1 MPEQDGKAR
10 QQDKMY
16 VHDPGVSCKLRCWM
30 QISSAP
36 LVSSDGNAV
45 YVGSNT
51 DYLYAFDTAH
61 GSKLWEAETDGNVT
75 LHEL

>member
-16 VHDPGVSCKLRCWM
+16 VHDPGVSCELPCWM

-36 LVSSDGNAV
+36 VVSSDGNAV
-45 YVGSNT
+45 YVGSKD
-51 DYLYAFDTAH
+51 DYLYAFNAAD
-61 GSKLWEAETDGNVT
+61 GSRLWREDVNGDVI
-75 LHEL
+75 